1 MEQIEVIKNVLD
13 KYMKQRKKYIFGIYD
28 AEDRI
33 FYSILQRENSGYRVA
48 MVGCYILEEL
58 ETLTDGLGKIRLEA
72 LKQGITEDKI
82 CVTLPQSRFF
92 SYEKSFPDIAKD
104 EVQRMIGWHA
114 EANVPFDAGTYRMA
128 YEEEGADE
136 EGIQYKIY
144 AVEESEI
151 EWWMGVCCDAECYAA
166 EFAAEDEGTLKKIP
180 DRENEYLYTPGDV
193 TLHIDEEQFSE
204 LHLGC
209 LSGTLNYAEH
219 RGILFLDGI
228 QEKCP
233 FLMKKTVAAMLCG
246 LMLAVYMGI
255 YAYDCFRLQNLD
267 EELRANSR
275 REVLVEDLLNGKAMA
290 DDLEA
295 DINKRRGIIK
305 KLADDRIPMRAIL
318 AEMGTAPVERA
329 WFTDM
334 RFSEDSKSI
343 ILNGRAEDYGK
354 LSEMI
359 NGLKKIPKGHFN
371 NVEIGKFEVKNG
383 ETVFELK
390 VNI

>member
-128 YEEEGADE
+128 YEEKGADE

-151 EWWMGVCCDAECYAA
+151 EWWMGVCCDAECYAS

-209 LSGTLNYAEH
+209 LSGALNYAEH
-219 RGILFLDGI
+219 RGILFLAGI

-275 REVLVEDLLNGKAMA
+275 REVLVEDLLDGKARA

-343 ILNGRAEDYGK
+343 ILNGRAENYGK

-371 NVEIGKFEVKNG
+371 NVEIGKIEVKNG

>member
-1 MEQIEVIKNVLD
+1 
-13 KYMKQRKKYIFGIYD
+13 
-28 AEDRI
+28 
-33 FYSILQRENSGYRVA
+33 
-48 MVGCYILEEL
+48 
-58 ETLTDGLGKIRLEA
+58 
-72 LKQGITEDKI
+72 
-82 CVTLPQSRFF
+82 
-92 SYEKSFPDIAKD
+92 
-104 EVQRMIGWHA
+104 
-114 EANVPFDAGTYRMA
+114 
-128 YEEEGADE
+128 
-136 EGIQYKIY
+136 
-144 AVEESEI
+144 
-151 EWWMGVCCDAECYAA
+151 
-166 EFAAEDEGTLKKIP
+166 
-180 DRENEYLYTPGDV
+180 
-193 TLHIDEEQFSE
+193 
-204 LHLGC
+204 
-209 LSGTLNYAEH
+209 
-219 RGILFLDGI
+219 
-228 QEKCP
+228 
-233 FLMKKTVAAMLCG
+233 
-246 LMLAVYMGI
+246 MGI

-275 REVLVEDLLNGKAMA
+275 REVLVEDLLDGKARA

-371 NVEIGKFEVKNG
+371 NVEIGKIEVKNG

>member
-33 FYSILQRENSGYRVA
+33 FYSILQRENSGYRVV

-151 EWWMGVCCDAECYAA
+151 EWWMGVCCDAECYAS
-166 EFAAEDEGTLKKIP
+166 
-180 DRENEYLYTPGDV
+180 ENNFRSYIWGAC
-193 TLHIDEEQFSE
+193 
-204 LHLGC
+204 LG
-209 LSGTLNYAEH
+209 L
-219 RGILFLDGI
+219 
-228 QEKCP
+228 
-233 FLMKKTVAAMLCG
+233 
-246 LMLAVYMGI
+246 
-255 YAYDCFRLQNLD
+255 
-267 EELRANSR
+267 
-275 REVLVEDLLNGKAMA
+275 
-290 DDLEA
+290 
-295 DINKRRGIIK
+295 
-305 KLADDRIPMRAIL
+305 
-318 AEMGTAPVERA
+318 
-329 WFTDM
+329 
-334 RFSEDSKSI
+334 
-343 ILNGRAEDYGK
+343 
-354 LSEMI
+354 
-359 NGLKKIPKGHFN
+359 
-371 NVEIGKFEVKNG
+371 
-383 ETVFELK
+383 
-390 VNI
+390 